1 VLTRAFFI
9 IMKKLFSAKLRE
21 RTETIELRRIK
32 AELNKAA
39 QNNRKEFIIIHI
51 KPETIVALQNEGIR
65 FEQFTEFGTTKYRL
79 TWALSD
85 EERLASQIKWSV
97 DFSERHISVPQQQ
110 LTEAEENAFV
120 KELRNLGFHIQSAIV

>member
-1 VLTRAFFI
+1 MR
-9 IMKKLFSAKLRE
+9 KLFSAKLRE

-32 AELNKAA
+32 TELNKAA

-65 FEQFTEFGTTKYRL
+65 FEQFTEFGITKYRL

-85 EERLASQIKWSV
+85 EERLASQIKWDV

-120 KELRNLGFHIQSAIV
+120 KELRSLGFHIQSAIV